1 VVVSLGV
8 PSEWRATAALINKRQ
23 TASGIG
29 LATVNALSQ
38 RQGWELH
45 VLDYNS
51 QASKA
56 IDGIPDTFFH
66 QVDITNYPALG
77 AVFRDVFRRHRR
89 LDFVYANAGIAE
101 PNNEFYALR
110 TTVNGD
116 EPPPAPRSLVKV
128 IDILLTAAA
137 TTAFFAQHYFR
148 LSPPETWGSRNLVFT
163 ASAAAQYPSV
173 IMPVYT
179 AGKHGVLGLMRSLA
193 PKMWRYDGV
202 RVNAVL
208 PGSVIT
214 NFLEDW
220 SQFPDRYATPVEVIV
235 KAVLIFV
242 DGKDAAKPEIDV
254 MQGQAIECSGEDLYY
269 RDQYPWCDEK
279 MKTVMSGADNDA

>member
-1 VVVSLGV
+1 MVSLGV
-8 PSEWRATAALINKRQ
+8 PSGWRATVSFINKRQ

-29 LATVNALSQ
+29 LATVKALSE

-45 VLDYNS
+45 VLDYNP

-56 IDGIPDTFFH
+56 IDRIPDTFFH

-77 AVFRDVFRRHRR
+77 AVFRDVFRRHQR

-101 PNNEFYALR
+101 PNNEFYTLH
-110 TTVNGD
+110 TTLNGD
-116 EPPPAPRSLVKV
+116 EPPPPPRSLVKV

-137 TTAFFAQHYFR
+137 TTAFLAQHYFR
-148 LSPPETWGSRNLVFT
+148 LSPPETRGSRNLVFT

-173 IMPVYT
+173 IMPIYT
-179 AGKHGVLGLMRSLA
+179 ASKHGVLGLMRSLA

-214 NFLEDW
+214 NLLEDW

-235 KAVLIFV
+235 KAVLIFL

-269 RDQYPWCDEK
+269 RDQYPWCDER